1 MGTSRPVTAPI
12 ETAKHAALR
21 QGLPPRLYPA
31 GGDEPLLR
39 ELLAEAHARI
49 RTLEAAL
56 DRVKR
61 AV

>member
-1 MGTSRPVTAPI
+1 MGTSQPGTAPI
-12 ETAKHAALR
+12 ETATHAALR
-21 QGLPPRLYPA
+21 QALPPGVYPT
-31 GGDEPLLR
+31 GDDEPLLR

-56 DRVKR
+56 DRVKQ

>member
-1 MGTSRPVTAPI
+1 MGTSQPRAAPI
-12 ETAKHAALR
+12 ETAPNATLR
-21 QGLPPRLYPA
+21 RAPRPRLYPA
-31 GGDEPLLR
+31 GDDEPLLR

-56 DRVKR
+56 DRVKQ

>member
-1 MGTSRPVTAPI
+1 MLTSQPGAAPI
-12 ETAKHAALR
+12 ETATRAALR
-21 QGLPPRLYPA
+21 QALPPGLYPA
-31 GGDEPLLR
+31 GNDEPLLR

-56 DRVKR
+56 DRVKQ

>member
-1 MGTSRPVTAPI
+1 MGINESGVPPI
-12 ETAKHAALR
+12 EPAAHSR
-21 QGLPPRLYPA
+21 MRPGLPAGLYPA
-31 GGDEPLLR
+31 GDDEPLLR

-56 DRVKR
+56 DRVKQ